1 MEDEILPIVEG
12 KIDKGWLQSTVSLAP
27 PIGAPAKAVR
37 APRLALAF

>member
-27 PIGAPAKAVR
+27 PIGAGLLILR
-37 APRLALAF
+37 DMQR